1 MDDDKN
7 SVIIVKK
14 VVKGHGGHHG
24 GAWKV
29 AYADFVTA
37 MMALF
42 IVLWLTSQ
50 SDQVKNMVQAYFK
63 DPVGFENAMQSGGAG
78 LLNGSSGV
86 LKEGNPT
93 SPQPESITKDDTK
106 SSIDKLKKE
115 MSKLQ
120 GMINSDPQLAKV
132 KDKINMTVS
141 EEGLRI
147 ELQETKDGMFFA
159 VGSSDLKPEAV
170 KLLELISREVGVM
183 PNNVV
188 IEGHSDAR
196 PYIVAGYSNWE
207 LSSDR
212 ANAARAVM
220 ESSGLRTK
228 QVAEVVGYADRKLKL
243 PNKPLDYANRRVSI
257 LVPPYRPSVDKPMS
271 EKDKQVVNE
280 LETQPVDV
288 APNAP
293 AQ

>member
-1 MDDDKN
+1 MDDDK
-7 SVIIVKK
+7 SAVIIVKK
-14 VVKGHGGHHG
+14 KGKGHGGHHG

-50 SDQVKNMVQAYFK
+50 SDQVKQMVQSYFT
-63 DPVGFENAMQSGGAG
+63 DPVAFDAALKAGGSGLMEGT
-78 LLNGSSGV
+78 SGM

-93 SPQPESITKDDTK
+93 SPSPESVTKDETK
-106 SSIDKLKKE
+106 QSIEKLKKE
-115 MSKLQ
+115 MGKLQ
-120 GMINSDPQLAKV
+120 SMIDSDPQLAKV
-132 KDKINMTVS
+132 KDKISMTVT

-147 ELQETKDGMFFA
+147 ELEETKDGMFFA
-159 VGSSDLKPEAV
+159 VGSADLKPEAV
-170 KLLELISREVGVM
+170 KLLTLISRDVGAM

-212 ANAARAVM
+212 ANAARGVM
-220 ESSGLRTK
+220 EANGLRPK
-228 QVAEVVGYADRKLKL
+228 QVAQVVGFADRKLKL
-243 PNKPLDYANRRVSI
+243 RDKPLDYSNRRVSI
-257 LVPPYRPSVDKPMS
+257 LVPPFRPSLDP
-271 EKDKQVVNE
+271 
-280 LETQPVDV
+280 T
-288 APNAP
+288 
-293 AQ
+293 

>member
-50 SDQVKNMVQAYFK
+50 SDQVKQMVQAYFT
-63 DPVGFENAMQSGGAG
+63 DPVGFENAMDKGGVG
-78 LLNGSSGV
+78 LIGGSSGV
-86 LKEGNPT
+86 LKDGNPT
-93 SPQPESITKDDTK
+93 NPHPESITKDETK
-106 SSIDKLKKE
+106 KSIEKLKQE
-115 MSKLQ
+115 MGKLQ
-120 GMINSDPQLAKV
+120 SMINSDPQLAKV
-132 KDKINMTVS
+132 KDKINMTVTA
-141 EEGLRI
+141 EGLRI
-147 ELQETKDGMFFA
+147 ELEETKDGMFFA
-159 VGSSDLKPEAV
+159 VGSAELKPEAV
-170 KLLELISREVGVM
+170 KLLELISREVGMM

-196 PYIVAGYSNWE
+196 PYIIAGYSNWE

-228 QVAEVVGYADRKLKL
+228 QVAEVVGYADRKLKM
-243 PNKPLDYANRRVSI
+243 PDKPLDYANRRVSI

-280 LETQPVDV
+280 LETQPVEVQPV
-288 APNAP
+288 APGK
-293 AQ
+293 